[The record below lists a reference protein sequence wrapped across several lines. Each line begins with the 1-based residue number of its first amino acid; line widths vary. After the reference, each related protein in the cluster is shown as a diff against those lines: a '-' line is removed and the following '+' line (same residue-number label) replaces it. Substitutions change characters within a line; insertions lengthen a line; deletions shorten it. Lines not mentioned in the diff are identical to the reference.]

1 MTSSPDASG
10 TTAATGTAPDAT
22 EVATRP
28 VLAVDVWSDLACPWC
43 FIGKR
48 RFEQGRRLFEERR
61 AAAGDPPVDVRVV
74 LHSFEL
80 SPDTPVDFEGS
91 AADFLA
97 QHKRISPEQVE
108 VMHAQVTQIA
118 ASVGLAY
125 DFAAVRHTKT
135 LKAHQVLHL
144 ALAHGRQAEVAERLF
159 RAYFEDGRHI
169 GHDDD
174 LAALAGEAGLDPDE
188 VRTALAEGTY
198 ADDVAADLAQAREY
212 GISAVPFFV
221 LDGRYGVAGA
231 QEAEHLAA
239 ALEQV
244 AAELTA

>member
-1 MTSSPDASG
+1 M
-10 TTAATGTAPDAT
+10 
-22 EVATRP
+22 
-28 VLAVDVWSDLACPWC
+28 LAVDVWSDLACPWC

-48 RFEQGRRLFEERR
+48 RFERGLGLFEQRR
-61 AAAGDPPVDVRVV
+61 AEAGEPPVDVQVV

-80 SPDTPVDFEGS
+80 APDTPVDFEGS

-97 QHKRISPEQVE
+97 HHQGISAEQVAT
-108 VMHAQVTQIA
+108 MHDQVTRIA

-125 DFAAVRHTKT
+125 DFASVRHTKT
-135 LKAHQVLHL
+135 LKAHEVLHL
-144 ALAHGRQAEVAERLF
+144 ALARGRQAEVAERLF

-169 GHDDD
+169 GHDAD
-174 LAALAGEAGLDPDE
+174 LAELAGEAGLDPHE
-188 VRTALAEGTY
+188 VRTALADGTY
-198 ADDVAADLAQAREY
+198 TDDVAADIAQARAY

-231 QEAEHLAA
+231 QEPDHLAA